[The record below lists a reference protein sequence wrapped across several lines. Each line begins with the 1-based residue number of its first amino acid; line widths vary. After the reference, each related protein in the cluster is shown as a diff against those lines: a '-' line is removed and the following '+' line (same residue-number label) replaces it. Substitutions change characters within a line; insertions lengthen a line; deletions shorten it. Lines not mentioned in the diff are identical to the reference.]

1 MLQLQQTQTGLHMRM
16 TKLLLLLA
24 LITGLSTGCAV
35 NPVTGKNELSIISE
49 SRELAIGAQQY
60 GPSQQSQGGTYSVDP
75 ELTDYVNEVGQ
86 RLAAVSDRKL
96 PYEFIVLNDSVPN
109 AWALPGGKIAI
120 NRGLLMQLDSEAELA
135 AVLGHEIVHAAAKHG
150 ANAMQRGMV
159 LQGLL
164 TATALSAA
172 DSEYA
177 NYIVGGAQLGA
188 QLISTKYGRNAEREA
203 DYYGMQYMARAG
215 YDPAA
220 AINLQETFV
229 QLSEGRQ
236 SNWLDGLFAS
246 HPPSIN
252 RVNANKQTA
261 AEIGVQGEVNARR
274 YMSKTAYLAD
284 KQPAYD
290 AFDEAAAL
298 AKKNDL
304 RLANLNLSKAIEL
317 EPEEAR
323 FYGLKGDILLTQQK
337 YREADQAFS
346 TALTKD
352 DDYYEYYLG
361 RGLAK
366 SKQGMMQA
374 AREDL
379 IRSNELLPTA
389 VAANALGE
397 ISLNLGDRSTAK
409 SYFESA
415 MSAGGPVGRKA
426 GNAFLKIDVTD
437 NPIKYLTVK
446 PQLSDDRELLARLSN
461 TSPASMS
468 EVSLEFLATLNGQP
482 VRRVVTVRSLASR
495 ASGNVSSG
503 WKIRETDQL
512 ENLNIKVLG
521 AAANFQ

>member
-1 MLQLQQTQTGLHMRM
+1 MLQLQQTQTGLHMRT
-16 TKLLLLLA
+16 TKRLSFLA
-24 LITGLSTGCAV
+24 LLSIFAAGCAV
-35 NPVTGKNELSIISE
+35 NPVTGKNEISIISE
-49 SRELAIGAQQY
+49 RQELAIGAQQY
-60 GPSQQSQGGTYSVDP
+60 GPSQQSQGGTYSVDLA
-75 ELTDYVNEVGQ
+75 LTDYVNEVGQ
-86 RLAAVSDRKL
+86 RLAAVSDRQL
-96 PYEFIVLNDSVPN
+96 PYEFVVLNNSVPN
-109 AWALPGGKIAI
+109 AWALPGGKIAV

-164 TATALSAA
+164 AATALSTE
-172 DSEYA
+172 DSDYT

-188 QLISTKYGRNAEREA
+188 QLISTKHGRNAELEA

-220 AINLQETFV
+220 AINLQETFL

-246 HPPSIN
+246 HPPSID
-252 RVNANKQTA
+252 RVNANKRTA
-261 AEIGVQGEVNARR
+261 AELSVQGEVNARR
-274 YMSKTAYLAD
+274 YMSKMAYLAD

-290 AFDEAAAL
+290 AFDEASIL
-298 AKKNDL
+298 AQKNDYK
-304 RLANLNLSKAIEL
+304 LANLNLGKAIEL
-317 EPEEAR
+317 EPEEPR
-323 FYGLKGDILLTQQK
+323 FYGLKGDILLAQEK

-346 TALTKD
+346 RALTKD
-352 DDYYEYYLG
+352 DGYYEYYLG

-366 SKQGMMQA
+366 SKQGMVAA

-379 IRSNELLPTA
+379 TRSTELLPTA

-415 MSAGGPVGRKA
+415 MTAGGPVGRKA
-426 GNAFLKIDVTD
+426 GAAYLKIDVTD
-437 NPIKYLTVK
+437 NPIKYLKV
-446 PQLSDDRELLARLSN
+446 QSRLSDNRELLARLSN
-461 TSPASMS
+461 TSPARMS

-482 VRRVVTVRSLASR
+482 VRRVVTVKSLDPR
-495 ASGNVSSG
+495 ATGNVSSG
-503 WKIRETDQL
+503 WRIRETDQI
-512 ENLNIKVLG
+512 ENLNIKILS
-521 AAANFQ
+521 AAPSFP

>member
-1 MLQLQQTQTGLHMRM
+1 MLQLQQTQTELPMRITRLFFLLVLISGL
-16 TKLLLLLA
+16 T
-24 LITGLSTGCAV
+24 TGCAV

-49 SRELAIGAQQY
+49 SQELAIGDQQY
-60 GPSQQSQGGTYSVDP
+60 GPSQQSQGGLYSVDSA
-75 ELTDYVNEVGQ
+75 LTDYVNEVGQ
-86 RLAAVSDRKL
+86 RIAAVSDRQL
-96 PYEFIVLNDSVPN
+96 PYEFIVINDSVPN

-150 ANAMQRGMV
+150 ANAMQRGML

-164 TATALSAA
+164 TATELSTA

-188 QLISTKYGRNAEREA
+188 QLISTKYGRNAELEA

-236 SNWLDGLFAS
+236 SSWLDGLFAS
-246 HPPSIN
+246 HPPSID
-252 RVNANKQTA
+252 RVSANKRTA
-261 AEIGVQGEVNARR
+261 AELGVQGEVNARR
-274 YMSKTAYLAD
+274 YMTKTAYLAD

-298 AKKNDL
+298 AKKNDF
-304 RLANLNLSKAIEL
+304 RLANLNLVKAIEL

-323 FYGLKGDILLTQQK
+323 FYGLKGDILLAQEK

-346 TALTKD
+346 TALARD
-352 DDYYEYYLG
+352 DGYYQYYLG

-366 SKQGMMQA
+366 SKQGMVKA

-379 IRSNELLPTA
+379 TRSNELLPTA

-397 ISLNLGDRSTAK
+397 ISLSLGDRSKAK

-415 MSAGGPVGRKA
+415 MSAGGSVGRKA
-426 GNAFLKIDVTD
+426 GNAFLKIDVAD
-437 NPIKYLTVK
+437 NPIKYLTIQ
-446 PQLSDDRELLARLSN
+446 PQLSDDRELLARLFN

-468 EVSLEFLATLNGQP
+468 EVSVEFLATLNGQP
-482 VRRVVTVRSLASR
+482 VRRVVTMRLLASR

-521 AAANFQ
+521 AAPSFQ